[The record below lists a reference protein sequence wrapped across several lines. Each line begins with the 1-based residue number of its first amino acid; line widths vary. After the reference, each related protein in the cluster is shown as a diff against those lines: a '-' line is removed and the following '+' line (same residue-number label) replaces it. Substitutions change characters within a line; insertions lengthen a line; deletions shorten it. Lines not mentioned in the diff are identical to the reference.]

1 MSTSLFFMTAG
12 KRWSFG
18 FCRPTQWPLS
28 PNSFRILFWILNH
41 WIVSSWWAGTEHI
54 LLTETHSFIHNTQ
67 FSFLS
72 LPHPA
77 YYCPRIQ
84 TQNIT
89 LGLSIVH
96 LHRHSFYSLSLSYFS
111 MPEFFEPSHYSLHC
125 NLSFCL
131 CAVISHLVTTTN
143 IGTYKN
149 VLSTQLEHSKCFLLQ
164 VSLKYSQSPRSW
176 SSKGLGDKVAK
187 LL

>member
-1 MSTSLFFMTAG
+1 MV
-12 KRWSFG
+12 
-18 FCRPTQWPLS
+18 
-28 PNSFRILFWILNH
+28 IWILQTH
-41 WIVSSWWAGTEHI
+41 TMTFKPQQFRDLILDSESLDSFLLMSRHRAHIVNRNP
-54 LLTETHSFIHNTQ
+54 LLHSQYTV
-67 FSFLS
+67 SFLS

-77 YYCPRIQ
+77 YYCPRRQ

-96 LHRHSFYSLSLSYFS
+96 LHRHSFYSLSLSYFF

-143 IGTYKN
+143 ISTYKN

-164 VSLKYSQSPRSW
+164 VSLKYSQSPRSG
-176 SSKGLGDKVAK
+176 SKGLYLRDKVAK